1 MSMID
6 ELHSIPQST
15 YYFSMNNNES
25 SAGLNNS
32 DETNFD
38 NYFKYDNISKFL
50 PNYIPNL
57 YSKLF
62 FIEDNNI
69 QTNNNEDLNN
79 IDIFQ
84 NKDFVIQN
92 ELDGNISSKVLNNDG
107 IMGLNSNFHIEINN
121 YQINQNS
128 NHNNMLGRK
137 KKNSGLIGKH
147 DKYAENNMTVKF
159 KVYFINTLLEQIN
172 SEIKKINLSIK
183 IGDQEYKV
191 DELLDIDQKKVKNIN
206 VKEIRQF
213 LNNNLKEVFSFD
225 ISNKYKNYPKNYNK
239 LVIEK
244 LYKENITNVTC
255 ILDKKVSKCLKYFR
269 KDDKDMFNNKEYSCL
284 KGIEEKY
291 EDLSNYLKNKG
302 HEDKYINDIKKLI
315 NDLENIY
322 EAKTPRKTKAN
333 NITEDCPY

>member
-1 MSMID
+1 MSMLD
-6 ELHSIPQST
+6 ELHSVPIT
-15 YYFSMNNNES
+15 TEYYSMNNNES
-25 SAGLNNS
+25 LTGLNNS

-50 PNYIPNL
+50 PNYTPNL

-69 QTNNNEDLNN
+69 QTNNNEDFNK

-84 NKDFVIQN
+84 NKVFGIEN
-92 ELDGNISSKVLNNDG
+92 ELDGNISNEVLSNDG
-107 IMGLNSNFHIEINN
+107 MMGLNSNFHIEINIS
-121 YQINQNS
+121 QINQNS
-128 NHNNMLGRK
+128 NHNKMLGRK

-191 DELLDIDQKKVKNIN
+191 DGLLDIEKKKKKIYR
-206 VKEIRQF
+206 I
-213 LNNNLKEVFSFD
+213 
-225 ISNKYKNYPKNYNK
+225 YPKNYNK

-244 LYKENITNVTC
+244 LYKENITKVTC
-255 ILDKKVSKCLKYFR
+255 ILDKKVSYCLKYFR
-269 KDDKDMFNNKEYSCL
+269 KDDKDMMNNKEYTCL

-302 HEDKYINDIKKLI
+302 HEDKYINDMKKLI
-315 NDLENIY
+315 KDLEKIY
-322 EAKTPRKTKAN
+322 KEKIPKKKNTN
-333 NITEDCPY
+333 NTTEDSPY

>member
-1 MSMID
+1 MLD

-15 YYFSMNNNES
+15 YNFSMNNNES

-57 YSKLF
+57 YSKLL

-92 ELDGNISSKVLNNDG
+92 ELDGNFSNEVLNNDG

-128 NHNNMLGRK
+128 NYNNLLGRK

-183 IGDQEYKV
+183 IGNQEYKV

-206 VKEIRQF
+206 VEEIRQF
-213 LNNNLKEVFSFD
+213 LNSNLKEVFSFD

-269 KDDKDMFNNKEYSCL
+269 KDDKDMLNNKEYSCL

-302 HEDKYINDIKKLI
+302 HEDKYINDFKNLI

-322 EAKTPRKTKAN
+322 GAKTPRKAKAN
-333 NITEDCPY
+333 NIIKDSPY

>member
-1 MSMID
+1 MLD

-79 IDIFQ
+79 IDTFQ
-84 NKDFVIQN
+84 NKDLVIQN
-92 ELDGNISSKVLNNDG
+92 KLDGNISNEVLNNDG
-107 IMGLNSNFHIEINN
+107 IMGLNSNFHIEISN
-121 YQINQNS
+121 YQISQNS

-239 LVIEK
+239 LVIDK
-244 LYKENITNVTC
+244 LYEENRTNVTC
-255 ILDKKVSKCLKYFR
+255 ILDKKVIECLKFFK
-269 KDDKDMFNNKEYSCL
+269 KDEDEFLYEENSCL
-284 KGIEEKY
+284 KGIEKRFES
-291 EDLSNYLKNKG
+291 LPQYLKKKG
-302 HEDKYINDIKKLI
+302 FKDDYIKQFIEIIK
-315 NDLENIY
+315 DFENIFD
-322 EAKTPRKTKAN
+322 KKSPRRARIMK
-333 NITEDCPY
+333 

>member
-1 MSMID
+1 MLD

-15 YYFSMNNNES
+15 YNFSMNNNES
-25 SAGLNNS
+25 SEGLNNS

-57 YSKLF
+57 YSKLL

-92 ELDGNISSKVLNNDG
+92 EFDGNISNEVLNNDG

-128 NHNNMLGRK
+128 NYNNLLGRK

-183 IGDQEYKV
+183 IGNQEYKV

-206 VKEIRQF
+206 VEEIRQF
-213 LNNNLKEVFSFD
+213 LNSNLKEVFSFD

-244 LYKENITNVTC
+244 MYKENITNVTC

-269 KDDKDMFNNKEYSCL
+269 KDDKDMLNNKEYSCL

-302 HEDKYINDIKKLI
+302 HEDKYINDFKNLI

-322 EAKTPRKTKAN
+322 GAKTPRKAKAN
-333 NITEDCPY
+333 NIIKDSPY

>member
-1 MSMID
+1 MSMLD
-6 ELHSIPQST
+6 ELHSVPIT
-15 YYFSMNNNES
+15 TEYFSMNNNES
-25 SAGLNNS
+25 STGLNNS

-69 QTNNNEDLNN
+69 QTNNNEDFNK

-84 NKDFVIQN
+84 NKVFGIEN
-92 ELDGNISSKVLNNDG
+92 ELDGNISNEVLSNDG
-107 IMGLNSNFHIEINN
+107 MMGLNSNFHIEINIS
-121 YQINQNS
+121 QINQNS
-128 NHNNMLGRK
+128 NHNKMLGRK

-191 DELLDIDQKKVKNIN
+191 DGLLDIDQKKVKNIN
-206 VKEIRQF
+206 VEEIRKF
-213 LNNNLKEVFSFD
+213 LNSNLKEVFSFD
-225 ISNKYKNYPKNYNK
+225 ISNKYRIYPKNYNK

-244 LYKENITNVTC
+244 LYKENITKVTC
-255 ILDKKVSKCLKYFR
+255 ILDKKVSYCLKYFR
-269 KDDKDMFNNKEYSCL
+269 KDDKDMMNNKEYTCL

-302 HEDKYINDIKKLI
+302 HEDKYINDMKKLI
-315 NDLENIY
+315 KDLEKIY
-322 EAKTPRKTKAN
+322 KEKIPRMKNTN
-333 NITEDCPY
+333 NTTEDSPY

>member
-1 MSMID
+1 MLD

-15 YYFSMNNNES
+15 YNFSMNNNES

-57 YSKLF
+57 YSKLL

-92 ELDGNISSKVLNNDG
+92 ELDGNFSNEVLNNDG

-128 NHNNMLGRK
+128 NYNNLLGRK

-206 VKEIRQF
+206 VEEIRQF
-213 LNNNLKEVFSFD
+213 LNSNLKEVFSFD

-269 KDDKDMFNNKEYSCL
+269 KDDKDMLNNKEYSCL

-302 HEDKYINDIKKLI
+302 HEDKYINDFKNLI

-322 EAKTPRKTKAN
+322 GAKTPRKAKAN
-333 NITEDCPY
+333 NIIKDSPY